1 MVFTLTRVFDGL
13 AGGALY
19 GLVGLAFM
27 LTARYGTGWNAAI
40 ASYAGWAAAAAIF
53 LADQLNLPFLLTLP
67 LGALAGAMVAISVE
81 AAILPLRRGSEA
93 QMVTVLASIA
103 AWLALGALG
112 DTMIG
117 SGGVAFPQGS
127 FPSTVFG
134 SDTMMLRLIAVFDL
148 AALATATFALHYIL
162 TDTLFGAAMRA
173 HGFDPLAA
181 ALGGVHP
188 LRMILKVAAIA
199 GAIAGTAGVLAAA
212 SGGTVTMAL
221 GVGLLWK
228 GMAAAIL
235 GGGTVRGVALAGLLI
250 GLGEVAGSDI
260 WPQFWPLI
268 PWQGVGAVLLLA
280 IVLLRP
286 RGLLPT
292 PHMLGR

>member
-27 LTARYGTGWNAAI
+27 LTARYGTGWNVAI

-53 LADQLNLPFLLTLP
+53 LANRLDMPFLLTLP
-67 LGALAGAMVAISVE
+67 LGALTGAMVAIGVE
-81 AAILPLRRGSEA
+81 AAILPLRRGPDA
-93 QMVTVLASIA
+93 PMVTVLAGVA

-117 SGGVAFPQGS
+117 PGGVAFPPDS

-134 SDTMMLRLIAVFDL
+134 SDTTMLRLLAVIDL
-148 AALATATFALHYIL
+148 AALAAATFALHYVL
-162 TDTLFGAAMRA
+162 TDTLFGSAMRA

-199 GAIAGTAGVLAAA
+199 GTLAGAAGVLAAA
-212 SGGTVTMAL
+212 SGASVTIAA

-228 GMAAAIL
+228 GVAATLL
-235 GGGTVRGVALAGLLI
+235 GGGRVRRIAIAGLLV

-268 PWQGVGAVLLLA
+268 PWQGAGAMLLLA

-286 RGLLPT
+286 RGLFPT
-292 PHMLGR
+292 DHMLGR